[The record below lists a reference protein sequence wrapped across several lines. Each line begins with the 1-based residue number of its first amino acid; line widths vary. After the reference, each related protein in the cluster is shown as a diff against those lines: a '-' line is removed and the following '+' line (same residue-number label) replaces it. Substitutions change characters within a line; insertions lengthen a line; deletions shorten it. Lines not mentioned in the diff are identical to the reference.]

1 MLSKYKR
8 MIVRMVDVE
17 DANNRDAT
25 NVNNLLL
32 YVDFHA
38 THVIHATHAATK
50 CNVGGCYQQIVT

>member
-38 THVIHATHAATK
+38 THVTHATHAATK